1 MTSCAPHL
9 PGKSS
14 VDQVIDD
21 QIIRGQEEEDRFTA
35 IVTNMISRT
44 NLKVPARRNVQA
56 LMDGVS
62 QREAVEMVCNGGA
75 SVAVVSNGEC
85 YEELLGNSDTVSI
98 TIGPENITACVNKKK
113 EEICIRNLCQT
124 VNMKLLPL
132 LYIWKPEIIV
142 VKVDRERNSDTEYC
156 LQQLQTLSQG
166 RMILHQQ
173 Q

>member
-1 MTSCAPHL
+1 
-9 PGKSS
+9 
-14 VDQVIDD
+14 
-21 QIIRGQEEEDRFTA
+21 
-35 IVTNMISRT
+35 MISRT
-44 NLKVPARRNVQA
+44 NLKVPTKRNIQA
-56 LMDGVS
+56 LLDGVS

-98 TIGPENITACVNKKK
+98 TIGPEIITACANKKK
-113 EEICIRNLCQT
+113 EEIYIRNLCQT

-142 VKVDRERNSDTEYC
+142 VKVDRESNSDTEYC
-156 LQQLQTLSQG
+156 VQQLQTLSQG

-173 Q
+173 E